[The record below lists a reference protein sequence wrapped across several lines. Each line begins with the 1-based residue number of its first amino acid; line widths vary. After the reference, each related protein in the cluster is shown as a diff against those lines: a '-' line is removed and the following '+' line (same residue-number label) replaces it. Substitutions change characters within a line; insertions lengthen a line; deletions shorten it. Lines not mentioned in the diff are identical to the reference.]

1 MSDELQLSKSLIDDV
16 MKVVVAADER
26 AKDPFIGSQ
35 YLSAIVGFVIGTS
48 EAPAKD
54 KKEILEELAAFMQHV
69 LEDVSG
75 PSEAA
80 PAAAAPIAP
89 PGSAFGIW
97 KPS

>member
-69 LEDVSG
+69 LEDVSDS
-75 PSEAA
+75 SEAA
-80 PAAAAPIAP
+80 PAAAAPIVP